1 MEQFQSS
8 GPAPASAD
16 PAAPAAGNGPFA
28 GSPAGAPDADG
39 SFGSGAA
46 VGSTLVAS
54 AYRAGEGRYDE
65 MVASGNVPRPHWSV
79 LSGALAELGTQELL
93 GRQQEAERLLHEDGA
108 VYHAYGAA
116 PGPWQPW
123 KLDAVPTIIPSGE
136 WQRIETAVGQRA
148 ELLSLVL
155 ADLYGPRDLLKRG
168 LLPPS
173 VVFQHAGFLQA
184 CQGIRL
190 PTERQLFTYALDLGR
205 DDDGTWTVLADR
217 TQAPS
222 GSGYALEN
230 RTVMSRV
237 LPSLYRGANV
247 HRLEP
252 FFRALRTSLASVA
265 PRGVEEPRIVVL
277 TPGPLNETA
286 FEHALLSS
294 RLGYPLVEAA
304 DLVVRED
311 GVKMRSPGKLEP
323 VHVILRR
330 VDGHYC
336 DPLELRGDSQLG
348 VPGLVEATRR
358 GMVSVVNTL
367 GSGALEN
374 PALMRF
380 LPAIARE
387 LLGED
392 LALPCVPAWWCGE
405 PTELSHTLE
414 HLGSLVLRPI
424 SRSAGQS
431 SIFGAQCSVEELD
444 ALRRRIQAHPER
456 WVAQAPLALGD
467 VPTLTPDGLEPRR
480 SVLRTFAVA
489 TADGYT
495 VMPGGLT
502 RAAPSIEPGPVSNQA
517 GAIAK
522 DTWVIA
528 SEPQVASSLAVL
540 GGPLADESGELAM
553 LSAGAAENL
562 WWLGRYAERAEA
574 STRLLRTVHDR
585 RNEFQG
591 SSDAPGLAALDL
603 LRTALTTVTDTKRT
617 ESDDPWSDFVGILVD
632 DRRPGTLAHSVR
644 SMLEAAHAVRDQLS
658 SDVWL
663 VVGQLDRKLTRL
675 RGRTDLRS
683 PELQGAL
690 QQVLQGLLGLSGLSQ
705 ESMVRDLAWRFLDG
719 GRRVE
724 RALQLLAL
732 LRSTVPASPS
742 GVTGSLVLESVVTA
756 AESIITY
763 RRRSRLHWHL
773 ETVLQLLVLDEDNP
787 RSVASQ
793 LAALTADLEAIPRVG
808 TRLRTDQRLVLEAT
822 TTLRTCDP
830 AGLVNAYGGA
840 HPVALTNFLATIE
853 GQLRDAAAA
862 VERDQFLLRLPQQ
875 RLTDS
880 WLG

>member
-1 MEQFQSS
+1 MV
-8 GPAPASAD
+8 GTGDLPRD
-16 PAAPAAGNGPFA
+16 HWAG
-28 GSPAGAPDADG
+28 
-39 SFGSGAA
+39 
-46 VGSTLVAS
+46 
-54 AYRAGEGRYDE
+54 
-65 MVASGNVPRPHWSV
+65 

-93 GRQQEAERLLHEDGA
+93 ARQQEAERLLHEDGA

-123 KLDAVPTIIPSGE
+123 KLDAVPTIIPAGE
-136 WQRIETAVGQRA
+136 WDQIERAVDQRA
-148 ELLSLVL
+148 RLLSLVL
-155 ADLYGPRDLLKRG
+155 SDLYGKRDLLRRG
-168 LLPPS
+168 LLPAS
-173 VVFQHAGFLQA
+173 VVFEHEGFLQA

-190 PTERQLFTYALDLGR
+190 PGEQQLFTYALDLGR
-205 DDDGTWTVLADR
+205 DESGRWTVLADR

-237 LPSLYRGANV
+237 LPSLYRGAGV

-252 FFRALRTSLASVA
+252 FFRALRSSLVSVA
-265 PRGVEEPRIVVL
+265 PRGIEEPRIVVL

-286 FEHALLSS
+286 FEHALLAS

-304 DLVVRED
+304 DLVVRGD

-330 VDGHYC
+330 VDGNYC

-380 LPAIARE
+380 LPQISRE
-387 LLGED
+387 LLGEE
-392 LALPCVPAWWCGE
+392 LALPCVPAWWCGDA
-405 PTELSHTLE
+405 TELSHALE
-414 HLGSLVLRPI
+414 NLDQLVLRPI
-424 SRSAGQS
+424 SRSAGQT
-431 SIFGAQCSVEELD
+431 SIFGAQCSEKELD
-444 ALRRRIQAHPER
+444 ELRRKILAKPTR

-467 VPTLTPDGLEPRR
+467 VPTLTPAGLEPRR

-489 TADGYT
+489 GADGFT

-502 RAAPSIEPGPVSNQA
+502 RTAPSADPGPVSNQA

-528 SEPQVASSLAVL
+528 SEPEATGSLALL
-540 GGPLADESGELAM
+540 GGPLIDEAGELGS

-562 WWLGRYAERAEA
+562 WWLGRYAERSEA
-574 STRLLRTVHDR
+574 ATRLLRTVHDR

-591 SSDAPGLAALDL
+591 SKDTSGLAALEL
-603 LRTALTTVTDTKRT
+603 LLSALGKVTDAKESAT
-617 ESDDPWSDFVGILVD
+617 EAPWNDFLGTLID
-632 DRRPGTLAHSVR
+632 ERQPGTLAHSIR
-644 SMLEAAHAVRDQLS
+644 SMLESAHAVRDQLS

-663 VVGQLDRKLTRL
+663 VVGQLDRHLTRM
-675 RGRTDLRS
+675 RGRPDIRS

-690 QQVLQGLLGLSGLSQ
+690 QKVLQGLLGLSGLSA
-705 ESMVRDLAWRFLDG
+705 EGMVRDLAWRFLDG

-724 RALQLLAL
+724 RALQILTL
-732 LRSTVPASPS
+732 LRTTVPGSPS

-756 AESIITY
+756 AESIVTY

-787 RSVASQ
+787 RSVAFQ
-793 LAALTADLEAIPRVG
+793 LKALSADLEAIPRVG

-830 AGLVNAYGGA
+830 SELVNAYGGA
-840 HPVALTNFLATIE
+840 HPVALSTFLATLE
-853 GQLRDAAAA
+853 GQLRDAASA
-862 VERDQFLLRLPQQ
+862 VERDHFLLRLPQQ
-875 RLTDS
+875 RLTAS
-880 WLG
+880 W